1 MHQEATDFIRF
12 KASVLLNDAKDDP
25 LKRAETIKDIVKSI
39 AIIPDQIIRS
49 VYIRETSQLFDISEK
64 ALLSEVNK
72 ILANKRSSNSQ
83 EQRQQIEVAKPTGS
97 LQKRESS
104 DGSHSLSDQ
113 EKDLIRLMLT
123 YGSIGIQ
130 VEIETQE
137 SEELKKEEIPL
148 AQYIIE
154 ELLSDDLKYVNETYQ
169 SIFDEFLDGIENGL
183 IVNDQHF
190 FQKEEATLSTLVV
203 DLTMPKDSVSENW
216 EKKHRIYPQ
225 EEKHKLKQAAVESV
239 YMYKL
244 RVTENMING
253 KQTGLKEETEE
264 KEIYSLLEQI
274 KQLNQ
279 IRNTFASKLGIIITR

>member
-1 MHQEATDFIRF
+1 MKLTKFSPI
-12 KASVLLNDAKDDP
+12 
-25 LKRAETIKDIVKSI
+25 
-39 AIIPDQIIRS
+39 
-49 VYIRETSQLFDISEK
+49 
-64 ALLSEVNK
+64 
-72 ILANKRSSNSQ
+72 
-83 EQRQQIEVAKPTGS
+83 
-97 LQKRESS
+97 KRESS

-137 SEELKKEEIPL
+137 SEEIKKEEIPL

-190 FQKEEATLSTLVV
+190 FQKEEASLSTLVV